1 MTYLNLLLTS
11 PDATNPFLTRKLLPL
26 LQQIIYTKKG
36 ARAFFFR
43 KDNTRQTTIELI
55 VKAEAS
61 WLEATVEPSLSQF
74 MTPPDT
80 FQISYPP
87 ARLHEP
93 WMEEFFH
100 LTTRVTLSR
109 LSGHVTYGD
118 SLFDALRLHTIT
130 AWAAGLDP
138 MQVSCLFEDLTD
150 DWFDSQ
156 KNSDP
161 HFKKN
166 TLRGFSEQLNPQ
178 KTEIQEPILELWKTL
193 YQNNFDKNQ
202 PDWLRWIRGNQLIVP
217 ELGKQQLPA
226 LFECI
231 NHQLGINPYD
241 GLYLQ
246 YIHTHINR

>member
-1 MTYLNLLLTS
+1 
-11 PDATNPFLTRKLLPL
+11 
-26 LQQIIYTKKG
+26 
-36 ARAFFFR
+36 
-43 KDNTRQTTIELI
+43 
-55 VKAEAS
+55 
-61 WLEATVEPSLSQF
+61 
-74 MTPPDT
+74 
-80 FQISYPP
+80 
-87 ARLHEP
+87 
-93 WMEEFFH
+93 
-100 LTTRVTLSR
+100 
-109 LSGHVTYGD
+109 
-118 SLFDALRLHTIT
+118 
-130 AWAAGLDP
+130 